1 MHFITNLLTVI
12 RFPGIVYHL
21 FVQSMMCTKK
31 KEENFNETKC
41 IKMNSTMTWN
51 HRNKNEKDTCVK
63 QFRGYRYGVSVC
75 VCQLENS
82 IKMKCLNNVNMTTY
96 HCQYV

>member
-1 MHFITNLLTVI
+1 
-12 RFPGIVYHL
+12 
-21 FVQSMMCTKK
+21 
-31 KEENFNETKC
+31 
-41 IKMNSTMTWN
+41 MTWN
-51 HRNKNEKDTCVK
+51 HRNENEKDTCVK